1 MQEMCRG
8 KRKSRSGSQPLT
20 ALASVWTITGVLIQ
34 RNITSLQYDHYSR
47 FFGSM
52 QGQKY
57 RPPVIHRRSEG

>member
-8 KRKSRSGSQPLT
+8 EKKKPQQLALLA
-20 ALASVWTITGVLIQ
+20 ALASVWTITGVFWRANNPLH
-34 RNITSLQYDHYSR
+34 SYDSR
-47 FFGSM
+47 FSDPM